1 MYKNVFAFC
10 VSLSEQCQARTACQK
25 MVELIGWLEKS
36 ENYSFDISEHLFNPL
51 RSVIRGDFFN

>member
-1 MYKNVFAFC
+1 
-10 VSLSEQCQARTACQK
+10 

-51 RSVIRGDFFN
+51 RSVIRGDFLKLNNHITYT